1 MEGYYWAEFSK
12 RRQSGEV
19 RAFKEGKLQVG
30 LASFSEKH
38 DNDLMWTHY
47 AGNSSGICIEYEY
60 SLLSESVADLN
71 RAILVPM
78 VYSSE
83 LIAIGDNDTND
94 REDAVRRILRQ
105 KKACWAYEEEWR
117 LMADLKAQHIIDG
130 TISKIYLGPR
140 IDPRQKERLIEQA
153 KGVAH
158 AIEVLQM
165 KVSGYEH
172 VWEPV
177 DQ

>member
-1 MEGYYWAEFSK
+1 
-12 RRQSGEV
+12 
-19 RAFKEGKLQVG
+19 
-30 LASFSEKH
+30 
-38 DNDLMWTHY
+38 
-47 AGNSSGICIEYEY
+47 
-60 SLLSESVADLN
+60 
-71 RAILVPM
+71 M

-105 KKACWAYEEEWR
+105 KKACWAYEEEGR